1 VRAKYPDIPEENL
14 KKAVDYFVK
23 NPDAFKEFPKKGM
36 LPTAAMTKLSGEVIT
51 PGKVV
56 AKAGA
61 VVGAGVKGVKAVGRL
76 AGTAIPKTPAG
87 KVDIKKTAKRT
98 GLLGLA
104 GFAVG
109 AFTGD
114 DGTDAAAQQQA
125 IADQANTDLMMGM
138 AQYEAAGGDVNALL
152 NTAAGQQLM
161 KNPNFNIGAI
171 MGSQDTLVGGAGV
184 YTGKPQ
190 IVSSAPPSFA
200 GGRPIEVKSDTI
212 SLTQWNKQFPM
223 ANPKALAEW
232 KSKLVAAGVVSAS
245 AGFQELKS
253 QWETWGKLSLEAN
266 RQGQKLTPYQLLDIQ
281 RGLWGGGE
289 DKGPS
294 YSTQLIKTQNAKE
307 LYKQYLEQRAGR
319 IVDDAEASDFAKF
332 VRERQLEKP
341 TKTEVKTVKGKKMT
355 VTTPGYGEAEAAAEA
370 EKRAMQDPLY
380 KDFQTANV
388 FGSALEKALG
398 LRG

>member
-1 VRAKYPDIPEENL
+1 
-14 KKAVDYFVK
+14 
-23 NPDAFKEFPKKGM
+23 M

-184 YTGKPQ
+184 YIGKPQ

>member
-1 VRAKYPDIPEENL
+1 MATRVEIARQVRAKYPDIPEENL

-232 KSKLVAAGVVSAS
+232 KSNLKVNGKHGVN
-245 AGFQELKS
+245 FH
-253 QWETWGKLSLEAN
+253 
-266 RQGQKLTPYQLLDIQ
+266 
-281 RGLWGGGE
+281 
-289 DKGPS
+289 
-294 YSTQLIKTQNAKE
+294 
-307 LYKQYLEQRAGR
+307 
-319 IVDDAEASDFAKF
+319 
-332 VRERQLEKP
+332 
-341 TKTEVKTVKGKKMT
+341 
-355 VTTPGYGEAEAAAEA
+355 
-370 EKRAMQDPLY
+370 
-380 KDFQTANV
+380 
-388 FGSALEKALG
+388 
-398 LRG
+398 